1 MHCTVLHSELHS
13 PLGAIN
19 LPCTWGDWDIL
30 ALVIYGLGENDV
42 FMWNR
47 QSWFVCPRRL
57 VTGAA
62 DPIQPNGCKLVSC
75 PRLNFVSVLLEEFGK
90 IRRHKSW
97 NLDQSG
103 ASSET
108 KLQRTLK
115 VQLVGVVDF
124 VLFFLQ
130 NTCLLKKNFC
140 WRMKQTKNFFWQTK
154 QNNDK
159 KSNFWGEI
167 KTTKGIKKCF
177 GSICKDLGG
186 K

>member
-1 MHCTVLHSELHS
+1 MHCTVLHSELHT

-19 LPCTWGDWDIL
+19 LPCKWGDWDIL
-30 ALVIYGLGENDV
+30 ALVIYGLGKIDV

-47 QSWFVCPRRL
+47 QSWLVCPRRL

-62 DPIQPNGCKLVSC
+62 DPIQPNGGKLVSS

-115 VQLVGVVDF
+115 VQLVLIVDITF
-124 VLFFLQ
+124 YKIKLSIFIDMAA
-130 NTCLLKKNFC
+130 CLRKLSVNI
-140 WRMKQTKNFFWQTK
+140 
-154 QNNDK
+154 
-159 KSNFWGEI
+159 KS
-167 KTTKGIKKCF
+167 
-177 GSICKDLGG
+177 
-186 K
+186 